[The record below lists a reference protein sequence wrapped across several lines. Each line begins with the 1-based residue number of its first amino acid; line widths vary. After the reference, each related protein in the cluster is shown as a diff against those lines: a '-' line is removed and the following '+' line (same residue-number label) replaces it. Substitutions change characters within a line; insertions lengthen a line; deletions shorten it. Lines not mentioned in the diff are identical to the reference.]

1 MVVNTEINIAINIID
16 FLLAPIQIIIKGP
29 SATFGK
35 AFIIVKYGSIILEK
49 NLDEYIIT
57 EITKLIIEVKK
68 KLTSISYKVIFTCF
82 NSIFSFDKEMI
93 VFNTSFGED
102 VRKELIIS

>member
-35 AFIIVKYGSIILEK
+35 AFIIVNILSVYF
-49 NLDEYIIT
+49 DIF
-57 EITKLIIEVKK
+57 LI
-68 KLTSISYKVIFTCF
+68 F
-82 NSIFSFDKEMI
+82 
-93 VFNTSFGED
+93 
-102 VRKELIIS
+102 IISPPYTLSIKTHIIKNITIIFNNISNTLLYI